1 MEKTIAQL
9 LRCLKIEYIV
19 FWVLVILTLALYELD
34 VLPQGILIDDAHTSY
49 MLEVLGVLL
58 TVCLIPFS
66 LRLFNLSLVHLVKQR
81 ALESALISYRRWSE
95 IRLALLLAPALVNL
109 SVYYWTLETT
119 GLLCSAM
126 VMLASFFCVP
136 GMKRLRSELNLDNEE
151 ALEEDVL
158 ATKVTEKKVS
168 ETNT

>member
-1 MEKTIAQL
+1 MVY
-9 LRCLKIEYIV
+9 LKIEYIV